1 MGLINETNAQY
12 YTGEQRFDYSNGSI
26 TDITSLDVTLDTKL
40 ISEGQLPNYDI
51 YVNQTQS
58 SIGNGG
64 SFVLY
69 TGGSSVND
77 FNQITLDTPI
87 TTGVS
92 VTLDSGGGG
101 YTDGVYTDVT
111 VTGGSGSGMKVS
123 CKVTGGVVVT
133 TPVITDYGNGEY
145 LTGEQLQITGLPNT
159 TPAVFTLT
167 QFYPFVTIKVALKTL
182 SLWDNYGS
190 YAYMKLNDIVNNFMV
205 AYVGQGK
212 LIQNISRS
220 DVIFHAKRGLQE
232 FSYDIL
238 RSVKSVEL
246 TIPPSLS
253 LIIPQDYVNYIQ
265 LSWIDSS
272 GIKHPIYENHLT
284 SNPHDPLLQ
293 DNAGQPMQ
301 DTYGDNIETDSITDE
316 RWRTANVDK
325 IYGPL
330 TNQEFDANV
339 YNLTWWETAYG
350 QRYGQKNQYAQFNGW
365 FTINEREGK
374 FSFSSDLRDSLVIID
389 YISDGLAY
397 DLDTKI
403 PKMAEQAL
411 YMHILHAVLSTRANV
426 PEYVV
431 RRYKIDRR
439 AAVRNAKIRLQNIKL
454 KTFIQQMR
462 GKSKWIKH

>member
-1 MGLINETNAQY
+1 MGLIDETNAQY
-12 YTGEQRFDYSNGSI
+12 YTGEERFNYTSISNSSNI
-26 TDITSLDVTLDTKL
+26 TELTVGLDTKL

-51 YVNQTQS
+51 YVNNTQT

-69 TGGSSVND
+69 TGGSSVDD
-77 FNQITLDTPI
+77 FNQITIDTPI
-87 TTGVS
+87 DIGVGYTLTTGGTGYGP
-92 VTLDSGGGG
+92 TL
-101 YTDGVYTDVT
+101 TNLP
-111 VTGGSGSGMKVS
+111 VTGGAGSGMLVDI
-123 CKVTGGVVVT
+123 TEAGGVVQSVT
-133 TPVITDYGNGEY
+133 IVNAGTGYFDTDVLTIDSGNNDA
-145 LTGEQLQITGLPNT
+145 T
-159 TPAVFTLT
+159 FTLS
-167 QFYPFVTIKVALKTL
+167 QYFPFTTIKVVLKTL

-190 YAYMKLNDIVNNFMV
+190 YAYLKLEDIINNFMV

-232 FSYDIL
+232 FTYDIL

-265 LSWIDSS
+265 LSWVDSS
-272 GIKHPIYENHLT
+272 GIKHPIFENHLT

-293 DNAGQPMQ
+293 DGSGQPIQ
-301 DTYGDNIETDSITDE
+301 DEYENNIETDSITDE

-350 QRYGQKNQYAQFNGW
+350 QRYGQKNQYANFNGW

-374 FSFSSDLRDSLVIID
+374 FSFSSDLRDSLIIID

-426 PEYVV
+426 PEYIV